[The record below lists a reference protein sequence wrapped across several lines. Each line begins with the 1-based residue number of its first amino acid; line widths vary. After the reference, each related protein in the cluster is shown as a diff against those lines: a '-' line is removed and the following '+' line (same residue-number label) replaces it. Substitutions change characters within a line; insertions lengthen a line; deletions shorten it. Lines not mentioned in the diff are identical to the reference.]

1 MLPDWY
7 IGLFW
12 AGVYL
17 VPVAMIALLMAIWR
31 TR

>member
-17 VPVAMIALLMAIWR
+17 APAAMIALLMAIWR